1 VVFCVRELH
10 TVLLRRK
17 GGIILL
23 GVNEITLRLY
33 RETMRHLESK
43 ERLGKTC
50 VPRHGYNI
58 RGPALS
64 TESESRYIDTLNTNI
79 NIRSPAISSVPSIL
93 WRSRKMKRN
102 IHFPSRIIY

>member
-1 VVFCVRELH
+1 M
-10 TVLLRRK
+10 LLRRK
-17 GGIILL
+17 GGIFLV
-23 GVNEITLRLY
+23 GANEITLRLY
-33 RETMRHLESK
+33 RETVWHLESE

-93 WRSRKMKRN
+93 SPSRKMNQN
-102 IHFPSRIIY
+102 IHFSSQIIY

>member
-1 VVFCVRELH
+1 V
-10 TVLLRRK
+10 
-17 GGIILL
+17 

-33 RETMRHLESK
+33 RETVWHLESK

-58 RGPALS
+58 RGPALF

-79 NIRSPAISSVPSIL
+79 NV
-93 WRSRKMKRN
+93 
-102 IHFPSRIIY
+102 H